1 MKILAF
7 DRLDD
12 LGDDFIERCMSF
24 LPAWR
29 KEQMLKFKH
38 NRGKIE
44 CATAY
49 LLLYALLH
57 LETGRSN
64 IDFSFVYNEHG
75 KPYFDCHL
83 DYYFSISHCKSTVA
97 VALSDDEIGIDVE
110 EKSRYK
116 ESLAR
121 YVCNDEELKEIS
133 GSDDESATFIKLWTR
148 KEAVFKLLGTGITHD
163 IKDILSNNDVHVIT
177 KEFDGIVLS
186 VASKKEID
194 DAVETIFVSK
204 ERLLSFFGNEDC
216 GR

>member
-1 MKILAF
+1 
-7 DRLDD
+7 
-12 LGDDFIERCMSF
+12 
-24 LPAWR
+24 
-29 KEQMLKFKH
+29 MLKFKH

-110 EKSRYK
+110 EKSHHLISFNRRQYRL
-116 ESLAR
+116 E
-121 YVCNDEELKEIS
+121 YQEIS
-133 GSDDESATFIKLWTR
+133 IYR
-148 KEAVFKLLGTGITHD
+148 
-163 IKDILSNNDVHVIT
+163 
-177 KEFDGIVLS
+177 
-186 VASKKEID
+186 
-194 DAVETIFVSK
+194 
-204 ERLLSFFGNEDC
+204 
-216 GR
+216 

>member
-49 LLLYALLH
+49 LMLYALLH

-75 KPYFDCHL
+75 KPYFDFL
-83 DYYFSISHCKSTVA
+83 MYFYFSISHCKSAVA
-97 VALSDDEIGIDVE
+97 VSLSDDEAGIDV
-110 EKSRYK
+110 
-116 ESLAR
+116 
-121 YVCNDEELKEIS
+121 
-133 GSDDESATFIKLWTR
+133 
-148 KEAVFKLLGTGITHD
+148 
-163 IKDILSNNDVHVIT
+163 
-177 KEFDGIVLS
+177 
-186 VASKKEID
+186 
-194 DAVETIFVSK
+194 
-204 ERLLSFFGNEDC
+204 
-216 GR
+216 